1 MCEQLSPLPRAPTPA
16 QTYFCTFGS
25 WFVDQWL
32 VAPVTRVACAVRA
45 EPSSPVGALVVCF
58 QRRLSRIG
66 RLSQSPV
73 QVRVSRAGAPRVSL
87 GAQCWGGPGECVRPA
102 AGRERGQ
109 GSGLRGRGPR
119 GVFGVWCGV
128 RRGAGVAAGPG
139 FPPAELCAGGTPG
152 PQNPRVAGRSLP
164 AVGAGSCGGPGLLV
178 LAGGGRGTW
187 IHSCQACPFGHTF
200 D

>member
-87 GAQCWGGPGECVRPA
+87 GAQCWGGTGECVRPA

-119 GVFGVWCGV
+119 GVFRVWCGGPEGSWR
-128 RRGAGVAAGPG
+128 RRGARVPACRALCWRDPRPTKPSRCWQVPSRRGGRKLRGSRAAGPG
-139 FPPAELCAGGTPG
+139 
-152 PQNPRVAGRSLP
+152 RGRPWDLDPLLPSLP
-164 AVGAGSCGGPGLLV
+164 LRP
-178 LAGGGRGTW
+178 
-187 IHSCQACPFGHTF
+187 HF
-200 D
+200 